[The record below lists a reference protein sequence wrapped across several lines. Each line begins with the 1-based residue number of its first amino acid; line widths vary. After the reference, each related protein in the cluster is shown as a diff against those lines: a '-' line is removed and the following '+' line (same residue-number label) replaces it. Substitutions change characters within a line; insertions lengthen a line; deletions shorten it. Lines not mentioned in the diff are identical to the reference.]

1 VVCVYVCLTL
11 QQAVTGVMVDVPK
24 LDTARTGRTA
34 PVVIK
39 GQDELVRK
47 SKALFEA
54 IGKGVLLRWVWVA
67 VSMSAVGRL
76 RDECA
81 GCDCRLQANL

>member
-1 VVCVYVCLTL
+1 MFTCMYVCVWFCK
-11 QQAVTGVMVDVPK
+11 QAVTGVLVDVPK

-54 IGKGVLLRWVWVA
+54 IGKGVLF
-67 VSMSAVGRL
+67 
-76 RDECA
+76 C
-81 GCDCRLQANL
+81 